1 MSEQQP
7 QAVAKAAPSVSL
19 DTWAVLT
26 ALLAAALIRFGL
38 IPRVP
43 W

>member
-1 MSEQQP
+1 VTIPESK
-7 QAVAKAAPSVSL
+7 AVAKASPKLSL
-19 DTWAVLT
+19 DTWAVIL

-38 IPRVP
+38 LPHVP